1 MDQKKIGVIAIFIAS
16 FMWAIE
22 PIFVKLSYQHA
33 HVFEIAAIRASIIL
47 IIALIYLGFQKT
59 NPLKIQRQQI
69 TALFYIAIAGTIIAD
84 FLYYY
89 ALMYASVLNAV
100 LLGHLQPIFI
110 ILIGYFLLRSE
121 RLTKLD
127 YWGIF
132 FMMLSAV
139 LVSTR
144 TLENASNF
152 QFLNPA
158 DALVLIATVA
168 WASAAIAVRKY
179 LTMLSA
185 GVITFYRFFFACI
198 FFTGYF
204 LVTQSLHI
212 HIYQIIVGIIVGVGT
227 ICYYES
233 LKRLKAAQVSG
244 LELSSPLLA
253 ALLGFIILQ
262 ESITIMQIVG
272 MILLILGVYFLSMK
286 QKNKRQR
293 KKVAKSIKEI
303 SR

>member
-1 MDQKKIGVIAIFIAS
+1 MNQKKIGIIAIFLAS

-22 PIFVKLSYQHA
+22 PIFVKLSYHHA
-33 HVFEIAAIRASIIL
+33 DVFEIAAIRASIVL
-47 IIALIYLGFQKT
+47 VIALIYLGFQKT
-59 NPLKIQRQQI
+59 NPLKIQGSQV

-110 ILIGYFLLRSE
+110 IIIGYMVLRSE
-121 RLTKLD
+121 RLTKHD
-127 YWGIF
+127 YIGVF
-132 FMMLSAV
+132 FMMLSAI

-144 TLENASNF
+144 TLENASSF
-152 QFLNPA
+152 QFFNSA
-158 DALVLIATVA
+158 DALVLISTIA

-185 GVITFYRFFFACI
+185 GVITFYRFLFACV
-198 FFTGYF
+198 FFSGYF
-204 LVTQSLHI
+204 LITQSLHI

-253 ALLGFIILQ
+253 ALLGFMILQ
-262 ESITIMQIVG
+262 ESVTFLQIGG
-272 MILLILGVYFLSMK
+272 MILLMFGVYFLSVKKK
-286 QKNKRQR
+286 Q
-293 KKVAKSIKEI
+293 EI